1 MKFPEEAA
9 ARWWNPVAM
18 TRGAARF
25 LGSVAWSE
33 YRPRWWAATTS
44 NLSQD
49 LVMAVH

>member
-25 LGSVAWSE
+25 LGFVASDECWPIVDRHYHHPPPKIS
-33 YRPRWWAATTS
+33 
-44 NLSQD
+44 
-49 LVMAVH
+49 